1 MRLTQEQLWKL
12 RRQIVLGSLYY
23 SDYINTFGIDRHL
36 VCDFFDSFLSYVA
49 ELMQEDILDY
59 DDHHFF
65 QHLRSYDNAERLWDW
80 YCCYEENPLPLP
92 IPDEEEDDEAA

>member
-49 ELMQEDILDY
+49 ELMQEDPLIYEPFFVLRDIEFYLNIPFSVCHALPPFFIRVWDY
-59 DDHHFF
+59 PNKHF
-65 QHLRSYDNAERLWDW
+65 
-80 YCCYEENPLPLP
+80 
-92 IPDEEEDDEAA
+92 

>member
-49 ELMQEDILDY
+49 ELMQEDIPDY

-65 QHLRSYDNAERLWDW
+65 QHLRDYDNTERLWDW